1 MGDNGSLENIN
12 NMYCEDL
19 KSDLEKMENEF
30 NELIKNFN
38 KSIDNYS
45 ISTEYS
51 IMNKVNQKF
60 GEISQLIY
68 IGRQIFYFADIS
80 FLEYRKKFAER
91 VFKIINVSAYIIKCI
106 LNREDIKF
114 LTYFF
119 NEYENLKIL
128 VYEIMNKRLAH

>member
-128 VYEIMNKRLAH
+128 VYEILNKRLAH

>member
-45 ISTEYS
+45 IATEYS
-51 IMNKVNQKF
+51 IMNKVNQTF

-68 IGRQIFYFADIS
+68 MGRQAFYWADIG
-80 FLEYRKKFAER
+80 FIEYRKKFAER
-91 VFKIINVSAYIIKCI
+91 VFRILNISVYIIKTI
-106 LNREDIKF
+106 LNREDITY
-114 LTYFF
+114 LTYFY
-119 NEYENLKIL
+119 NEYENLKLL

>member
-1 MGDNGSLENIN
+1 MGDNGGNLDID
-12 NMYCEDL
+12 NMYCENL
-19 KSDLEKMENEF
+19 KSDLEKMEDEF
-30 NELIKNFN
+30 NIMIKNFN
-38 KSIDNYS
+38 QAIDNYS

-51 IMNKVNQKF
+51 VLNKVNQTF

-68 IGRQIFYFADIS
+68 IGRQIFYSADIG
-80 FLEYRKKFAER
+80 FIEYRKKFAER

-119 NEYENLKIL
+119 NEYENLKLL
-128 VYEIMNKRLAH
+128 VYEILNKRLAH